1 MPSCRSLLTPRF
13 DVLAGSRCG
22 GRMSLVAII
31 LDPAIADKIL
41 RYLGL
46 ATRAPLAGPA
56 FAADPAASDA
66 PLVE

>member
-1 MPSCRSLLTPRF
+1 
-13 DVLAGSRCG
+13 
-22 GRMSLVAII
+22 MSLVAII